1 MTGSVGISGRHSGRL
16 SASAYFSCV
25 VLLTLAG
32 TGLAMLAR
40 PALAHSVMQA
50 VGLEAVPQ
58 AENRSFYAMRVAPL
72 FETRCAACHGEKRQ
86 KSDLRLDSFAGLL
99 RGGKHGAV
107 IRPGDAKNSELFIR
121 ISLPAPDERAMPP
134 NGKPVLTEDEKTVI
148 RLWIAQGAS
157 GAQRNVAGAPP
168 PVAEVKIP
176 QDDPAA
182 TQKQRAALSQ
192 TVRKLQV
199 EFPGAILYELRNSAN
214 LEVNAAL
221 LGTAFGDAQLRAL
234 LPLQARITRLD
245 LSGTAVSDAS
255 APLLAGMPSLR
266 ALRIGG
272 SKMTHVTI
280 AALGQ
285 SKALKSLTI
294 SGTQTDAGALAPL
307 LQKHVVIYG
316 GENAP

>member
-1 MTGSVGISGRHSGRL
+1 MGAPSGISGHL
-16 SASAYFSCV
+16 SAAAYFGCV
-25 VLLTLAG
+25 ALLTLTGAG
-32 TGLAMLAR
+32 VAMLAR
-40 PALAHSVMQA
+40 PALSHSVMQRI
-50 VGLEAVPQ
+50 GLEAVPQ
-58 AENRSFYAMRVAPL
+58 AQSRSFYALRVAPL
-72 FETRCAACHGEKRQ
+72 FETRCAGCHGERRQ

-107 IRPGDAKNSELFIR
+107 IRPGDAKNSELFTR
-121 ISLPAPDERAMPP
+121 ISLPASDERAMPP
-134 NGKPVLTEDEKTVI
+134 IGKPVLSEDEKIVI

-157 GAQRNVAGAPP
+157 GTRRTIAGAPP

-182 TQKQRAALSQ
+182 TQKQRAALSESL
-192 TVRKLQV
+192 RKLQAR
-199 EFPGAILYELRNSAN
+199 FPGAILYESRNSAN
-214 LEVNAAL
+214 LEVNVSL
-221 LGTAFGDAQLRAL
+221 QGTAFGDAQLQAL

-255 APLLAGMPSLR
+255 AALLAAMPSLR

-272 SKMTHVTI
+272 SKMTHVTV

-285 SKALKSLTI
+285 STALKSLTI
-294 SGTQTDAGALAPL
+294 SGTQADAGALAPL
-307 LQKHVVIYG
+307 MQKHVILYG